1 MLSYTGVNCLHTIAT
16 KAQNEHHHP
25 EENTLMK
32 KLTHQK
38 MNIIF
43 VLVIG
48 FICLVLIF
56 KPTGFEKPEMF
67 QHSFREKGEIISV
80 DNSDLDGYGAVTVGT
95 QDLVVHVLQGPFKG
109 DTLRASNILMGDLR
123 LDKIFLPNDKVQLVL
138 KTNKTDDKIIT
149 ARADD
154 LYRINVELILFGLF
168 ALFLLA
174 FAKWTGFKALLSFV
188 FTALIFWKILLPS
201 LLKGIAP
208 IPLSLAIVAITTSV
222 IILLI
227 SGFTKK
233 GLVALSGSIVGV
245 IITCSLALLFG
256 HFFRIPGT
264 VMDYAET
271 LRYIGFEDINLSDM
285 FLSAIFISA
294 AGAVMDVA
302 MDIAA
307 AQNELMEKRPDMK
320 LNELVKSG
328 FSIAYPV
335 IGTMTTT
342 LLFAYSGSFLFM
354 FMVFMSKG
362 NPMEQIVNINYM
374 ASEILYTLVGSFGLV
389 LVAPATAIIGGYI
402 YTKTRVKS

>member
-1 MLSYTGVNCLHTIAT
+1 MHINISDACVKTLRRRFAFQLTPMIKFNT
-16 KAQNEHHHP
+16 KHSD
-25 EENTLMK
+25 L
-32 KLTHQK
+32 
-38 MNIIF
+38 IF
-43 VLVIG
+43 VILIG
-48 FICLVLIF
+48 ALCLILIYI
-56 KPTGFEKPEMF
+56 PTGFENPETLE
-67 QHSFREKGEIISV
+67 HTYRERGEIITV
-80 DNSDLDGYGAVTVGT
+80 DNSDLDGYGAITVGT
-95 QDLVVHVLQGPFKG
+95 QEVVARVLNGPFKG
-109 DTLRASNILMGDLR
+109 DTIKASNVLMGNLR
-123 LDKIFLPNDKVQLVL
+123 LDKTFVPGDKVQLVL
-138 KTNKTDDKIIT
+138 KTNTSESKIES

-154 LYRINVELILFGLF
+154 VYRINVELILFGLF
-168 ALFLLA
+168 ALFLLS

-188 FTALIFWKILLPS
+188 FTALAIWKILLPAF
-201 LLKGIAP
+201 LKDVSP
-208 IPLSLAIVAITTSV
+208 VPVSLAIVSLTTTV

-233 GLVALSGSIVGV
+233 GLVALSGSITGV
-245 IITCSLALLFG
+245 IITCCLALLFG

-307 AQNELMEKRPDMK
+307 AQNEIIEKRPDMK
-320 LNELVKSG
+320 RKELVKSG

-342 LLFAYSGSFLFM
+342 LLFAYSGSFLFT

-362 NPMEQIVNINYM
+362 NPMAHIVNINYI

-402 YTKTRVKS
+402 YTRR